1 MGSAKR
7 GDGTRLEELL
17 KRVNPGQGKIPAAIF
32 SDPEVYRLE
41 MDRIFSRSWLFVAHA
56 SEVPAPGDYVTRYM
70 GEQPV
75 IVVQDEDQRAR
86 VLLNVCRHRGM
97 RVCRA
102 DLGNASHFRCPYHGF
117 TYKNTGH
124 LIGVPFHKDIY
135 GDTLDRDALGLVP
148 ARTETYAGL
157 IFATWDQRAPSLDK
171 YLGPMRWYLD
181 LLAGRAEMEVVGPPQ
196 RHEMDANWKLP
207 AENAASD
214 AYHTFSTHAS
224 ISEIGLTP
232 SAKWA
237 KDGYHISAGNGH
249 ACMIGSPTAQFI
261 FPKEL
266 MDVYQRNLTPDQLE
280 VQKQMAHMVGT
291 VFPNLS
297 FLISSMTMK
306 GQLIS
311 HTELL
316 HWQPKGPDK
325 IELNLFFLV
334 EKEAPAE
341 WKQRSRQAWLLTF
354 GTAGMLSQDDAE
366 NWTDIT
372 RNSRGRL
379 ARDLAFSYEM
389 GLAQEPLR
397 EFPGP
402 GRAFEGKYN
411 EANARAFYGRWLQLL
426 NTREGAAGSAAG
438 RAARG
443 RRAGRR

>member
-1 MGSAKR
+1 
-7 GDGTRLEELL
+7 
-17 KRVNPGQGKIPAAIF
+17 VNPAQGKIPAAIF

-41 MDRIFSRSWLFVAHA
+41 MDRTFSRCWLFVAHA

-75 IVVQDEDQRAR
+75 IAVRGEDRRVR

-117 TYKNTGH
+117 TYKNTGD

-135 GDTLDRDALGLVP
+135 DDALDRDALGLIP
-148 ARTETYAGL
+148 ARTESYADL
-157 IFATWDQRAPSLDK
+157 IFATWDHRGPSLEN

-181 LLAGRAEMEVVGPPQ
+181 LLARRAEMEVVGPPQ

-207 AENAASD
+207 AENFASD

-237 KDGYHISAGNGH
+237 KGGYHISAGNGH
-249 ACMIGSPTAQFI
+249 ACMIGAPTAQFI

-266 MDVYQRNLTPDQLE
+266 MDVYQRNLAPDQFE
-280 VQKQMAHMVGT
+280 IQKQMAHMVGT

-297 FLISSMTMK
+297 FLISAITLK

-311 HTELL
+311 HTELF
-316 HWQPKGPDK
+316 HWQPKGPDR

-341 WKQRSRQAWLLTF
+341 WKERSRQAWLLTF
-354 GTAGMLSQDDAE
+354 GTAGVLSQDDAE

-372 RNSRGRL
+372 RNSRGPVVRG
-379 ARDLAFSYEM
+379 LAFNYEM
-389 GLAQEPLR
+389 GLAEKALR
-397 EFPGP
+397 DFPGP

-411 EANARAFYGRWLQLL
+411 EANARAFYGRWLELL
-426 NTREGAAGSAAG
+426 RSGERGVRAAG
-438 RAARG
+438 RRMAKGGRVG
-443 RRAGRR
+443 RR